1 MSDIVKL
8 QFSVKTSQ
16 VSLWS
21 SICTLLA
28 EGGSGAKL
36 QDLFDELQAD
46 AGDLLDEFFDEFDSE
61 QLYAENWHHEA
72 NRFEI
77 ELLAGGFGED
87 LIEALEPIFLQL
99 PVEGFVASLGS
110 DSGS

>member
-8 QFSVKTSQ
+8 QFSVKTNQ

-28 EGGSGAKL
+28 EGGSGANL
-36 QDLFDELQAD
+36 QDLFDELQAG

-61 QLYAENWHHEA
+61 QLYAEAWHQEA

-99 PVEGFVASLGS
+99 PVENYIAHL
-110 DSGS
+110 DCDDAQ